1 MERLCALSGRKG
13 SDEGPVC
20 LAAGSPAVAPTQQRL
35 GLTLQEWPGSA
46 GGCELDLG
54 SRPR

>member
-1 MERLCALSGRKG
+1 MR
-13 SDEGPVC
+13 GPVC

-35 GLTLQEWPGSA
+35 GLTLQESPGSA